1 MNDIWRF
8 IDSGPCNAAYNMA
21 LDEAIASLVRKEDM
35 PPALRLYG
43 WDTPSVSIGCFQ
55 KISDVDIRYCTE
67 KNIPVVRRPTG
78 GRAIFHTQ
86 EITYSFSVKTKS
98 GLFSK
103 GLLDS
108 YKKISTAL
116 SLALSKTGFTPELK
130 ILKET
135 ARSLPSVYSSK
146 SPLCFKSISYGEV
159 SVNNNKIVG
168 SAQKRWPDG
177 LLQQGSIPFTIDNDE
192 TSRIFRI
199 RSDSNIMESSK
210 GLTDI
215 SPDLQIESIKNAI
228 RISFEEAFDVKLI
241 LSSPSYEE
249 ISRAEE
255 LEARKYLSH
264 EWNFKR

>member
-1 MNDIWRF
+1 MSDIWRF
-8 IDSGPCNAAYNMA
+8 IDTGPCNPTYNMA
-21 LDEAIASLVRKEDM
+21 LDEAIASLVRKADM

-55 KISDVDIRYCTE
+55 KISDVDISYCTE
-67 KNIPVVRRPTG
+67 KNIPIVRRPTG
-78 GRAIFHTQ
+78 GRAIFHTE

-116 SLALSKTGFTPELK
+116 GLALSKSGLTPELK
-130 ILKET
+130 ILRET
-135 ARSLPSVYSSK
+135 ARSLPTDHFSK
-146 SPLCFKSISYGEV
+146 SPLCFQSISYGEV
-159 SVNNNKIVG
+159 SVNNNKIIG

-177 LLQQGSIPFTIDNDE
+177 LLQQGSIPFTIDNEE

-199 RSDSNIMESSK
+199 RSDNTIMESSK

-215 SPDLQIESIKNAI
+215 SPELEIGSIKNAI
-228 RISFEEAFDVKLI
+228 RISFEETFDVKLL

-249 ISRAEE
+249 VSLAEE

>member
-1 MNDIWRF
+1 MSYIWRF
-8 IDSGPCNAAYNMA
+8 IDTGPCNAAYNMA
-21 LDEAIASLVRKEDM
+21 LDEAIASLVRKADM

-55 KISDVDIRYCTE
+55 KISDVDISYCTE

-98 GLFSK
+98 GLFSR

-116 SLALSKTGFTPELK
+116 GLALSKIGLAPELR
-130 ILKET
+130 ILRET
-135 ARSLPSVYSSK
+135 VRSLPADHSSK

-159 SVNNNKIVG
+159 SVNNNKIIG

-177 LLQQGSIPFTIDNDE
+177 LLQHGSIPLTFDKDGTR
-192 TSRIFRI
+192 RIFRV
-199 RSDSNIMESSK
+199 RSDNSAMESSE
-210 GLTDI
+210 GLIDI
-215 SPDLQIESIKNAI
+215 FPGLQLDSIKNAI
-228 RISFEEAFDVKLI
+228 RTSFEETFGVKLI
-241 LSSPSYEE
+241 LSSPSHEE
-249 ISRAEE
+249 ISLAEE
-255 LEARKYLSH
+255 FEARKYLFH
-264 EWNFKR
+264 DWNFKR

>member
-1 MNDIWRF
+1 
-8 IDSGPCNAAYNMA
+8 MA

-43 WDTPSVSIGCFQ
+43 WDIPSVSIGCFQ
-55 KISDVDIRYCTE
+55 RISDVDISYCTE
-67 KNIPVVRRPTG
+67 NKIPIVRRPTG

-116 SLALSKTGFTPELK
+116 GLALSKTGFTPELK
-130 ILKET
+130 FLRET
-135 ARSLPSVYSSK
+135 ARSLPSDYSSK

-159 SVNNNKIVG
+159 SLNNNKIIG

-177 LLQQGSIPFTIDNDE
+177 LLQQGSIPLTIDNE
-192 TSRIFRI
+192 EISRIFRI
-199 RSDSNIMESSK
+199 RSDNSIMESSK

-215 SPDLQIESIKNAI
+215 FPDLQIDRIKNAI
-228 RISFEEAFDVKLI
+228 RISFEEIFDVRLI
-241 LSSPSYEE
+241 LSSPSHEE
-249 ISRAEE
+249 VSLAEE
-255 LEARKYLSH
+255 LEAQKYLSH